1 MAGERI
7 LIIEDNP
14 MNMELTTDLLEAEG
28 YEIIKAYTAVK
39 GISLAKNECPDLILM
54 DIGLPEMDGL
64 TAIEILKQDEGTKNI
79 PVIALT
85 SYAMKGDRERILA
98 AGCEGYIAK
107 PIDTREFP
115 RTIANF
121 FKS

>member
-28 YEIIKAYTAVK
+28 YQIIQANTAVE
-39 GISLAKNECPDLILM
+39 GIHLAKKNRPDLILM
-54 DIGLPEMDGL
+54 DIGLPEVDGL
-64 TAIEILKQDEGTKNI
+64 TAIEILKQDTETKNI
-79 PVIALT
+79 PVVALT
-85 SYAMKGDRERILA
+85 SYAMKGDKERILA

-115 RTIANF
+115 KAVARF
-121 FKS
+121 FK